1 MNAYLSR
8 LFVLVCCKRVN
19 YSCVF
24 GYYIE
29 IIHSMYLLFTLTLK
43 GELVS
48 ILYSEKSERNP
59 PTPEEKNFNQIY
71 HSYFADFYY
80 YK

>member
-1 MNAYLSR
+1 
-8 LFVLVCCKRVN
+8 
-19 YSCVF
+19 
-24 GYYIE
+24 
-29 IIHSMYLLFTLTLK
+29 MYLLFTLTLK

-59 PTPEEKNFNQIY
+59 PPKEKNFNQIY
-71 HSYFADFYY
+71 YSCFADFYY